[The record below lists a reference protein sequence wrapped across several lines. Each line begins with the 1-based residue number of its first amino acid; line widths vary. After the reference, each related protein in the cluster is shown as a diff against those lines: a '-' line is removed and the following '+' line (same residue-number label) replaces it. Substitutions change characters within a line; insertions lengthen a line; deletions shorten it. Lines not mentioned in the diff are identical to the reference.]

1 MLKYFIC
8 YLIYRILII
17 IILPPFYK
25 NYKKIWHHR
34 DALFPT
40 VPYSLSVHLYNL
52 IKQLQCLFTIHIIV
66 LILITSKTAN
76 IEICKSVTQ
85 DTASVL
91 SNICDLL
98 ECDADYLL
106 GRINERT
113 HDISDAQKYTGLSSQ
128 ALEQLHEYRENLAV
142 EPNWQETIDLE
153 EKWGSHKYYQA
164 FALYLI
170 DELLVG
176 SEHHKLTAHVL
187 HNLFSK
193 IQEDEIAVHPED
205 YGDDEDTSD
214 EDRTL
219 WAAQDQELVDITT
232 FIITNNIRDIITE
245 NAIQN
250 KFPLALEV
258 DTSKGTYFFS
268 IKK

>member
-1 MLKYFIC
+1 MNITIFSERLRECRKRKFSNQQEFADAYMNRFG
-8 YLIYRILII
+8 LIRQG
-17 IILPPFYK
+17 
-25 NYKKIWHHR
+25 KKTT
-34 DALFPT
+34 DNNMFGT
-40 VPYSLSVHLYNL
+40 VQSWE
-52 IKQLQCLFTIHIIV
+52 QG
-66 LILITSKTAN
+66 
-76 IEICKSVTQ
+76 KSEP
-85 DTASVL
+85 TASVL

>member
-1 MLKYFIC
+1 MNITIFSERLRECRKRKFSSQQEFADAYMNRFG
-8 YLIYRILII
+8 LIRQG
-17 IILPPFYK
+17 
-25 NYKKIWHHR
+25 KKTT
-34 DALFPT
+34 DNNMFG
-40 VPYSLSVHLYNL
+40 
-52 IKQLQCLFTIHIIV
+52 TIQ
-66 LILITSKTAN
+66 SW
-76 IEICKSVTQ
+76 EQGKSEP
-85 DTASVL
+85 TASVL

-268 IKK
+268 IKN

>member
-1 MLKYFIC
+1 MNITIFSERLRECRKRKFSSQQEFADAYMNRFG
-8 YLIYRILII
+8 LIRQG
-17 IILPPFYK
+17 
-25 NYKKIWHHR
+25 KKTT
-34 DALFPT
+34 DNNMFG
-40 VPYSLSVHLYNL
+40 
-52 IKQLQCLFTIHIIV
+52 TIQ
-66 LILITSKTAN
+66 SW
-76 IEICKSVTQ
+76 EQGKSEP
-85 DTASVL
+85 TASVL

>member
-1 MLKYFIC
+1 MNITIFSERLRECRKRKFSSQQEFADAYMNRFG
-8 YLIYRILII
+8 LIRQG
-17 IILPPFYK
+17 
-25 NYKKIWHHR
+25 KKTT
-34 DALFPT
+34 DNNMFG
-40 VPYSLSVHLYNL
+40 
-52 IKQLQCLFTIHIIV
+52 TIQ
-66 LILITSKTAN
+66 SW
-76 IEICKSVTQ
+76 EQGKSEP
-85 DTASVL
+85 TASVL

-187 HNLFSK
+187 HNLFAK

>member
-1 MLKYFIC
+1 MNITIFSKRLRECRKRKFSSQQEFADAYMNRFG
-8 YLIYRILII
+8 LIRQG
-17 IILPPFYK
+17 
-25 NYKKIWHHR
+25 KKTT
-34 DALFPT
+34 DNNMFG
-40 VPYSLSVHLYNL
+40 
-52 IKQLQCLFTIHIIV
+52 TIQ
-66 LILITSKTAN
+66 SW
-76 IEICKSVTQ
+76 EQGKSEP
-85 DTASVL
+85 TASVL

-205 YGDDEDTSD
+205 YGDDEYTSD

>member
-1 MLKYFIC
+1 MNTTIFSERLRECRKRKFSSQQEFADAYMNRFG
-8 YLIYRILII
+8 LIRQG
-17 IILPPFYK
+17 
-25 NYKKIWHHR
+25 KKTT
-34 DALFPT
+34 DNNMFG
-40 VPYSLSVHLYNL
+40 
-52 IKQLQCLFTIHIIV
+52 TIQ
-66 LILITSKTAN
+66 SW
-76 IEICKSVTQ
+76 EQGKSEP
-85 DTASVL
+85 TASVL

-113 HDISDAQKYTGLSSQ
+113 HDINDAQKYTGLSSQ

>member
-1 MLKYFIC
+1 MNITIFSERLRECRKRKFSSQQEFADAYMNRFG
-8 YLIYRILII
+8 LIRQG
-17 IILPPFYK
+17 
-25 NYKKIWHHR
+25 KKTT
-34 DALFPT
+34 DNNMFG
-40 VPYSLSVHLYNL
+40 
-52 IKQLQCLFTIHIIV
+52 TIQ
-66 LILITSKTAN
+66 SW
-76 IEICKSVTQ
+76 EQGKSEP
-85 DTASVL
+85 TASVL

-170 DELLVG
+170 DDLLVG
-176 SEHHKLTAHVL
+176 SEHHILTAHVL

>member
-1 MLKYFIC
+1 MNITIFSERLRECRKRKFSSQQEFADAYMNRFG
-8 YLIYRILII
+8 LIRQG
-17 IILPPFYK
+17 
-25 NYKKIWHHR
+25 KKTT
-34 DALFPT
+34 DNNMFG
-40 VPYSLSVHLYNL
+40 
-52 IKQLQCLFTIHIIV
+52 TIQ
-66 LILITSKTAN
+66 SW
-76 IEICKSVTQ
+76 EQGKSEP
-85 DTASVL
+85 TASVL

-268 IKK
+268 KKK

>member
-1 MLKYFIC
+1 MNITIFSERLRECRKRKFSSQQEFADAYMNRFG
-8 YLIYRILII
+8 LIRQG
-17 IILPPFYK
+17 
-25 NYKKIWHHR
+25 KKTT
-34 DALFPT
+34 DNNMFG
-40 VPYSLSVHLYNL
+40 
-52 IKQLQCLFTIHIIV
+52 TIQ
-66 LILITSKTAN
+66 SW
-76 IEICKSVTQ
+76 EQGKSEP
-85 DTASVL
+85 TASVL

-258 DTSKGTYFFS
+258 DISKGTYFFS

>member
-1 MLKYFIC
+1 MNITIFSERLRECRKRKFASQQEFADAYMNRFG
-8 YLIYRILII
+8 LIRQG
-17 IILPPFYK
+17 
-25 NYKKIWHHR
+25 KKTT
-34 DALFPT
+34 DNNMFG
-40 VPYSLSVHLYNL
+40 
-52 IKQLQCLFTIHIIV
+52 TIQ
-66 LILITSKTAN
+66 SW
-76 IEICKSVTQ
+76 EQGKSEP
-85 DTASVL
+85 TASVL

-106 GRINERT
+106 GRINEHT

-258 DTSKGTYFFS
+258 DTSKGTYFFQ

>member
-1 MLKYFIC
+1 MNITIFSERLRECRKRKFSSQQEFADAYMNRFG
-8 YLIYRILII
+8 LIRQG
-17 IILPPFYK
+17 
-25 NYKKIWHHR
+25 KKTT
-34 DALFPT
+34 DNNMFG
-40 VPYSLSVHLYNL
+40 
-52 IKQLQCLFTIHIIV
+52 TIQ
-66 LILITSKTAN
+66 SW
-76 IEICKSVTQ
+76 EQGKSEP
-85 DTASVL
+85 TASVI

>member
-1 MLKYFIC
+1 MNITIFSERLRECRKRKFSSQQEFADAYMNRFG
-8 YLIYRILII
+8 LIRQG
-17 IILPPFYK
+17 
-25 NYKKIWHHR
+25 KKTT
-34 DALFPT
+34 DNNMFG
-40 VPYSLSVHLYNL
+40 
-52 IKQLQCLFTIHIIV
+52 TIQ
-66 LILITSKTAN
+66 SW
-76 IEICKSVTQ
+76 EQGKSEP
-85 DTASVL
+85 TASVL

-214 EDRTL
+214 KDRTL

>member
-1 MLKYFIC
+1 MNTTIFRERLRECRKRKFSSQQEFADAYMNRFG
-8 YLIYRILII
+8 LIRQG
-17 IILPPFYK
+17 
-25 NYKKIWHHR
+25 KKTT
-34 DALFPT
+34 DNNMFG
-40 VPYSLSVHLYNL
+40 
-52 IKQLQCLFTIHIIV
+52 TIQ
-66 LILITSKTAN
+66 SW
-76 IEICKSVTQ
+76 EQGKSEP
-85 DTASVL
+85 TASVL
-91 SNICDLL
+91 SNICNLL

-113 HDISDAQKYTGLSSQ
+113 HDINDAQKYTGLSSQ

-142 EPNWQETIDLE
+142 EPNWEETVDLDE
-153 EKWGSHKYYQA
+153 NWGSHKYYQA

-187 HNLFSK
+187 HNLFAK
-193 IQEDEIAVHPED
+193 IQEDEIAINPSD
-205 YGDDEDTSD
+205 YGTDEDTTD
-214 EDRTL
+214 EERTR
-219 WAAQDQELVDITT
+219 WAAQDRELVDITT

>member
-1 MLKYFIC
+1 MNITIFSERLRECRKRKFSSQQEFADAYMNRFG
-8 YLIYRILII
+8 LIRQG
-17 IILPPFYK
+17 
-25 NYKKIWHHR
+25 KKTT
-34 DALFPT
+34 DNNMFG
-40 VPYSLSVHLYNL
+40 
-52 IKQLQCLFTIHIIV
+52 TIQ
-66 LILITSKTAN
+66 SW
-76 IEICKSVTQ
+76 EQGKSEP
-85 DTASVL
+85 TASVL

-113 HDISDAQKYTGLSSQ
+113 HDISDAQKYTGLSAQ

>member
-1 MLKYFIC
+1 MNITIFSERLRECRKRKFSSQQEFADAYMNRFG
-8 YLIYRILII
+8 LIRQG
-17 IILPPFYK
+17 
-25 NYKKIWHHR
+25 KKTT
-34 DALFPT
+34 DNNMFG
-40 VPYSLSVHLYNL
+40 
-52 IKQLQCLFTIHIIV
+52 TIQ
-66 LILITSKTAN
+66 SW
-76 IEICKSVTQ
+76 EQGKSEP
-85 DTASVL
+85 TASVL

-268 IKK
+268 INK